1 MRWTAIAE
9 YFLEF
14 IFAGNRVDNMGYIS
28 YTPPVALR
36 PLASVVIREVFGPR
50 NTEGRNGGK
59 KNGRNGAPAPQ
70 SRVSLSAIA
79 RDGVHSSG

>member
-1 MRWTAIAE
+1 MRCAAIAE
-9 YFLEF
+9 DFLGF
-14 IFAGNRVDNMGYIS
+14 IFAGNRVDNTDYIS

-36 PLASVVIREVFGPR
+36 PLASVVIREVFRPR
-50 NTEGRNGGK
+50 NIDGRNGGK